1 MIGLVVLL
9 ILMMNSL
16 MEVLRGVCARASVP
30 ISFKFYH
37 LIQGLKWFFI
47 YLFFLCSLQLQ
58 HWPTWLFRAFE
69 SCKEVFEW
77 WWQGCWFLWFH
88 LVAAYSKI
96 VFLLV
101 KKKKCLYDVTILRYQ
116 LMQVKVIVNL
126 KGRENDFRN
135 IAIELLRRF
144 QNEVGEVLLI

>member
-1 MIGLVVLL
+1 M
-9 ILMMNSL
+9 
-16 MEVLRGVCARASVP
+16 
-30 ISFKFYH
+30 
-37 LIQGLKWFFI
+37 
-47 YLFFLCSLQLQ
+47 
-58 HWPTWLFRAFE
+58 
-69 SCKEVFEW
+69 
-77 WWQGCWFLWFH
+77 
-88 LVAAYSKI
+88 AAYIKI